1 MDISKIS
8 LANKSDKVILSDGRE
23 CIIKQKLEKHT
34 LENGNIIWKIFM
46 KDDKYFIIDDISLN
60 DILLHPN
67 IWFISNS
74 KYIVSRNEGKTINL
88 NQLLLPKSNDK
99 ELYIHKDGDNFN
111 FRISNI
117 LLTTQSIVNSKKT
130 NKKDTNI
137 KGNNAVIN
145 QDILENKEKNNN
157 SEDSVVN
164 DASGT
169 NLSLIHI

>member
-8 LANKSDKVILSDGRE
+8 SANKNDKVILSDKRE

-60 DILLHPN
+60 DVLLHPN

-88 NQLLLPKSNDK
+88 NQLLLPKNNEK
-99 ELYIHKDGDNFN
+99 ELYIHRDGDNFN

-117 LLTTQSIVNSKKT
+117 LLATQSVVNSKKT
-130 NKKDTNI
+130 NIFSSICWVLRMACRAKTWAHKKPSPKKCNGMT
-137 KGNNAVIN
+137 KR
-145 QDILENKEKNNN
+145 LK
-157 SEDSVVN
+157 
-164 DASGT
+164 ASST
-169 NLSLIHI
+169 CW